1 MAPCHP
7 LLAFSVNHPSQNAA
21 FGTRRRLRRNERNT
35 HTHDLCGGK
44 GVSVNLMQQQ
54 TSASRS
60 GCCCHRLCGGG
71 GRKEGV
77 EEGVRLDGGI
87 GRGSDG
93 AWERAETLGLQI
105 ATKRDTKEGNASDTM
120 HACSWIVGCQCR
132 EGGMSTPVALFMGL
146 PGSGFAHL
154 SNVRRRFLS
163 QAGTRM
169 MCSSWEDPSVLLR
182 YLWLQDLLCGR
193 MLRKS
198 DTRTRAVYGVSVWR
212 PWASS
217 QGVNSPCT

>member
-1 MAPCHP
+1 MAPYHP

-35 HTHDLCGGK
+35 HTRFVRWER
-44 GVSVNLMQQQ
+44 GVCEPHAKTDICLTQWLLLS
-54 TSASRS
+54 S
-60 GCCCHRLCGGG
+60 HLCGGG

-77 EEGVRLDGGI
+77 EEGVTLDGGI
-87 GRGSDG
+87 GRGGDG
-93 AWERAETLGLQI
+93 GESSQGSRSRQNATPKKETRLTPCTRAHGLWD
-105 ATKRDTKEGNASDTM
+105 ANVEKE
-120 HACSWIVGCQCR
+120 ACRHQWHSSWDFQVQ
-132 EGGMSTPVALFMGL
+132 A
-146 PGSGFAHL
+146 FAHL

-182 YLWLQDLLCGR
+182 YLWLQDLLCGCV
-193 MLRKS
+193 LRKS